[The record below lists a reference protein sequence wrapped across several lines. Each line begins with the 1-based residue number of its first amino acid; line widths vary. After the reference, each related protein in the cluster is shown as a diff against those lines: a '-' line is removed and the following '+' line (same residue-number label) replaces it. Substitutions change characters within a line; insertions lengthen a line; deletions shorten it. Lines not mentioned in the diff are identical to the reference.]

1 MMAVICF
8 IFFLFLDV
16 SMIGL
21 CAYCYSGKENWQE
34 GMILGIH
41 VPREAQQDPQV
52 QALAAKHR
60 KMFRRFQWLNLL
72 AALAFSALCFVSIG
86 IGIFL
91 WSLCR
96 PAKRFTPK
104 RRIWTNLWYVS
115 MGRRILKRSSPII

>member
-91 WSLCR
+91 WSLWCMEYIFGILLLGMAHQR
-96 PAKRFTPK
+96 QMYAIKQQ
-104 RRIWTNLWYVS
+104 RR
-115 MGRRILKRSSPII
+115 